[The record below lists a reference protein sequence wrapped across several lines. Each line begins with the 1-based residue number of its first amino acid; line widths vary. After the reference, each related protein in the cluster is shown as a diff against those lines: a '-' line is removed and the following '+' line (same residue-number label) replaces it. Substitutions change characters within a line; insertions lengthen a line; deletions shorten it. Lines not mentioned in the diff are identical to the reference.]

1 MTRRSTFT
9 DQSVTYGAIGSTLD
23 PDLLRYPP
31 AGFRPAEDT
40 VRLGSGQERFDRAAE
55 SLMTWGIQRGAGFE
69 IDDVSAGTGAQD
81 PGIVYDAD
89 GTPLPEQPAARAEQ
103 RFAADGTPYV
113 AAGMTATLR
122 RKRRFGT
129 ATTPVLVVYVIDE
142 PERVGFAY
150 GTLAGHAEVGEEAF
164 LAEQIAPGRL
174 RLTVRVHAR
183 PATVLAWLGG
193 PVVTRLQGA
202 AARRYL
208 SAWAAAIA
216 EEDAA

>member
-9 DQSVTYGAIGSTLD
+9 DQSVTYGAIGATLD

-55 SLMTWGIQRGAGFE
+55 SLMTWAIQRGAGFE
-69 IDDVSAGTGAQD
+69 IEDISAGTGAQY

-89 GTPLPEQPAARAEQ
+89 GSPLAEQPAPRTEQ
-103 RFAADGTPYV
+103 RFTADGTPYI

-122 RKRRFGT
+122 RRKRFGT
-129 ATTPVLVVYVIDE
+129 ADTPVLVVYVIDE

-150 GTLAGHAEVGEEAF
+150 GTTAEGPESGEESFILEHRDDDTVWLTIRSVLQAAGGIRS
-164 LAEQIAPGRL
+164 LGAPAVRRRRRELTKLEL
-174 RLTVRVHAR
+174 RALH
-183 PATVLAWLGG
+183 PAGG
-193 PVVTRLQGA
+193 A
-202 AARRYL
+202 
-208 SAWAAAIA
+208 
-216 EEDAA
+216 

>member
-9 DQSVTYGAIGSTLD
+9 DQSVTYGAIGATLD

-55 SLMTWGIQRGAGFE
+55 SLMTWAIQRGAGFE
-69 IDDVSAGTGAQD
+69 IEDISAGTGAQY

-89 GTPLPEQPAARAEQ
+89 GSPLADQPAPRTEQ
-103 RFAADGTPYV
+103 RFTADGIPYI

-122 RKRRFGT
+122 RRKRFGT
-129 ATTPVLVVYVIDE
+129 ADTPVLVVYVIDE

-150 GTLAGHAEVGEEAF
+150 GTTAEGPESGEESFILEHRDDDTVWLTIRSVLQTAGGIRS
-164 LAEQIAPGRL
+164 LGAPAVRRRRRELTKLEL
-174 RLTVRVHAR
+174 RALH
-183 PATVLAWLGG
+183 PAGG
-193 PVVTRLQGA
+193 A
-202 AARRYL
+202 
-208 SAWAAAIA
+208 
-216 EEDAA
+216 